1 MAVLRQFRCW
11 AHDLEFESID
21 EKPAVP
27 SGCSNRFVVLEFR
40 TPPNIRSGG
49 TRIADVMQ
57 KQLAQD
63 YGLTNMMNDKDGSSV
78 MSRTR
83 TESGGTRIV
92 GKEPARV
99 SGSPGLFPVG
109 QGWAQRGEPEPQFN
123 ARAAGLQDGGVPI
136 KQIQD

>member
-27 SGCSNRFVVLEFR
+27 SGCSNRFVVLDFR

-78 MSRTR
+78 MSRTP
-83 TESGGTRIV
+83 TESGGTRITNN
-92 GKEPARV
+92 KPA
-99 SGSPGLFPVG
+99 GAYWNAGLFPVRP
-109 QGWAQRGEPEPQFN
+109 GWAQRGEPEPQFN

-136 KQIQD
+136 KQ